1 MPRLAE
7 KYKIVPLLEPQDHQ
21 AGVLTFDSINLKNY
35 SWCSIIITF
44 GELTGDEALS
54 IHSGATSGADSADVY
69 FDYAYTGADLKTTG
83 GDIITV
89 KSDGTPVATLAVVA
103 ATFEDR
109 MLILEI
115 DPATL
120 TDGYFWITVNTDG
133 ASTEALWS
141 AVAILTP
148 KYAPADA
155 HSAIV

>member
-1 MPRLAE
+1 MRLAE
-7 KYKIVPLLEPQDHQ
+7 QFKVVPLLEPQDHQ
-21 AGVLTFDSINLKNY
+21 AGALTFDSINLKNY
-35 SWCSIIITF
+35 SWCSIIILF
-44 GELTGDEALS
+44 GELAGHEVLT
-54 IHSGATSGADSADVY
+54 IHSGATSGADSADAY

-89 KSDGTPVATLAVVA
+89 KSDGTPVATLTLTD

-120 TDGYFWITVNTDG
+120 TDGYSWITVNTDG
-133 ASTEALWS
+133 AGTEVLLS

-148 KYAPADA
+148 KYGAADA